1 MERNANLLV
10 YLLFSLYIIYVM
22 DTHSYIEQTRD
33 NEGGR
38 IMVFKPNMGYIGP
51 SLYTRTHTISFGVP

>member
-1 MERNANLLV
+1 
-10 YLLFSLYIIYVM
+10 M

-38 IMVFKPNMGYIGP
+38 IMVFKPNMGYIDP
-51 SLYTRTHTISFGVP
+51 SLYTRTHTIPFGVP

>member
-1 MERNANLLV
+1 
-10 YLLFSLYIIYVM
+10 M

-38 IMVFKPNMGYIGP
+38 IMDFKPNMGYIGP
-51 SLYTRTHTISFGVP
+51 SLYTRTHIHTQSLLVFLEST